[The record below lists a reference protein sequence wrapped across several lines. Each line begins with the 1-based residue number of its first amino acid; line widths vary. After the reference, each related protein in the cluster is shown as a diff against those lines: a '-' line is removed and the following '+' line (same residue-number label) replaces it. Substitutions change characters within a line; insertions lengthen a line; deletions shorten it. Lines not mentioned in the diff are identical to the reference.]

1 MKALIIVDVQN
12 DFLPGG
18 ALAVP
23 KGDQVIPVI
32 NKISTCFP
40 VVVATQDWH
49 PAGHMSFAVN
59 QPGEKRPFEE
69 GIVGGVR
76 QLLWPVHCVQGSH
89 GAELA
94 SALDQKPVHAI
105 IRKGIHPEIDSYSA
119 FFDMEGKNPTGLD
132 GYLRSRNVD
141 EIYVSGLAAD
151 VCVYFTIM
159 DGLRLGY
166 SCYLIE
172 DASRPVEVEKGDYKK
187 ARTSMQN
194 AGAKIIHST
203 TIYSN

>member
-23 KGDQVIPVI
+23 EGDRVIPVI
-32 NKISTCFP
+32 NKISKRFP

-49 PAGHMSFAVN
+49 PAEHMSFAAN
-59 QPGEKRPFEE
+59 QPGAKRPFEE
-69 GIVGGVR
+69 GMVGGVR
-76 QLLWPVHCVQGSH
+76 QVLWPVHCVQGSD
-89 GAELA
+89 GAALA
-94 SALDQKPVHAI
+94 AALDQKPVHAI
-105 IRKGIHPEIDSYSA
+105 IRKGTDPEIDSYSA
-119 FFDMEGKNPTGLD
+119 FFDMQGKNSTGLD

-159 DGLRLGY
+159 DGLQLGY

-172 DASRPVEVEKGDYKK
+172 DASRAVEVEKGDYEK
-187 ARTSMQN
+187 ARQRMLQ
-194 AGAKIIHST
+194 AGARIIDSERL
-203 TIYSN
+203 

>member
-23 KGDQVIPVI
+23 EGDRVIPVI
-32 NKISTCFP
+32 NKISKRFP

-49 PAGHMSFAVN
+49 PATHMSFAVN
-59 QPGEKRPFEE
+59 QPGDKRPFEE

-76 QLLWPVHCVQGSH
+76 QVLWPVHCVQGSD
-89 GAELA
+89 GAALA
-94 SALDQKPVHAI
+94 AALDQEPVHAI
-105 IRKGIHPEIDSYSA
+105 IRKGTDPDIDSYSA
-119 FFDMEGKNPTGLD
+119 FFDMQGKNSTGLD

-159 DGLRLGY
+159 DGLQLGY

-172 DASRPVEVEKGDYKK
+172 DASRAVEVEKGDYEK
-187 ARTSMQN
+187 ARQRMLQ
-194 AGAKIIHST
+194 AGAKIIDSERL
-203 TIYSN
+203 

>member
-23 KGDQVIPVI
+23 EGDRVIPVI
-32 NKISTCFP
+32 NKISDRFP

-49 PAGHMSFAVN
+49 PATHMSFAVN
-59 QPGEKRPFEE
+59 QPGDKKAFEQ
-69 GIVGGVR
+69 GLVGGIR

-94 SALDQKPVHAI
+94 GALRQEPVHAI
-105 IRKGIHPEIDSYSA
+105 IRKGINPEIDSYSA
-119 FFDMEGKNPTGLD
+119 FFDMEGKNSTGLD

-159 DGLRLGY
+159 DGIRLGY
-166 SCYLIE
+166 KCSLIE
-172 DASRPVEVEKGDYKK
+172 DASRPVEVEKGDYDR
-187 ARTSMQN
+187 AREKMLN
-194 AGAKIIHST
+194 AGAEIIAS
-203 TIYSN
+203 SAL